1 MSVVAQRTIRNHILC
16 RLSATDFALFSRHLE
31 AVDLPVPRQLERGNK
46 AIVHVYFPD
55 SGFASVVANGQDRR
69 GIEVGLIG
77 REGMTG
83 TSIILG
89 ADRSPNETFM
99 QLSGDGWRIAAGDL
113 RRATQKSTTLFG
125 SLLLYAHAFLTQV
138 TQTALANGRCK
149 LDERL
154 ARWLLMAHERADSD
168 EIKLTHEFLATMLG
182 VRRPGVTVALNLL
195 EKQGLIR
202 VHRGVISLTDRR
214 GLEDLSNG
222 AYSAVSRPAFS
233 EMKKPRR

>member
-1 MSVVAQRTIRNHILC
+1 MSTVAQNTIRNRILS
-16 RLSATDFALFSRHLE
+16 RLSAADFALISPHLE

-46 AIVHVYFPD
+46 AIADVYFPD
-55 SGFASVVANGQDRR
+55 SGFASVVANGHGMR

-125 SLLLYAHAFLTQV
+125 ALLLYAHAFLTQV

-154 ARWLLMAHERADSD
+154 ARWLLMAHDRADSD
-168 EIKLTHEFLATMLG
+168 DINLTHEFLATMLG
-182 VRRPGVTVALNLL
+182 VQRPGVTIALSQL
-195 EKQGLIR
+195 EK
-202 VHRGVISLTDRR
+202 VGVIRAYRGHIRILDRK
-214 GLEDLSNG
+214 GMEGISNG
-222 AYSAVSRPAFS
+222 AYVA
-233 EMKKPRR
+233 

>member
-1 MSVVAQRTIRNHILC
+1 MSTVAQNTIRNRILS
-16 RLSATDFALFSRHLE
+16 RLSAADFALISPHLE

-46 AIVHVYFPD
+46 AIVDIYFPD
-55 SGFASVVANGQDRR
+55 SGFASVVANGHGMR

-125 SLLLYAHAFLTQV
+125 ALLLYAHAFLTQV

-154 ARWLLMAHERADSD
+154 ARWLLMAHDRADSD
-168 EIKLTHEFLATMLG
+168 DINLTHEFLATMLG
-182 VRRPGVTVALNLL
+182 VQRPGVTIALSQL
-195 EKQGLIR
+195 EK
-202 VHRGVISLTDRR
+202 VGVIRAYRGHIRILDRK
-214 GLEDLSNG
+214 GMEGISNG
-222 AYSAVSRPAFS
+222 AYVA
-233 EMKKPRR
+233 

>member
-1 MSVVAQRTIRNHILC
+1 MSTVAQNTIRNRILS
-16 RLSATDFALFSRHLE
+16 RLSAADFALISPHLE

-46 AIVHVYFPD
+46 AIVDVYFPD
-55 SGFASVVANGQDRR
+55 SGFASVVANGHGMR
-69 GIEVGLIG
+69 GLEVGLIG

-125 SLLLYAHAFLTQV
+125 ALLLYAHAFLTQV

-154 ARWLLMAHERADSD
+154 ARWLLMAHDRADSD
-168 EIKLTHEFLATMLG
+168 DINLTHEFLATMLG
-182 VRRPGVTVALNLL
+182 VQRPGVTIALSQL
-195 EKQGLIR
+195 EK
-202 VHRGVISLTDRR
+202 VGVIRAYRGHIRILDRK
-214 GLEDLSNG
+214 GMEGISNG
-222 AYSAVSRPAFS
+222 AYVA
-233 EMKKPRR
+233 